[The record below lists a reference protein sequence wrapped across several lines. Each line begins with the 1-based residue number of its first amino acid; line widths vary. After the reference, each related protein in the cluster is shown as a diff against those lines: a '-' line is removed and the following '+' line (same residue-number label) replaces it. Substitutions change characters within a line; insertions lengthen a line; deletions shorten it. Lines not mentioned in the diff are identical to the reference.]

1 MDAGERQTDESKPLL
16 HAAMGGE
23 PRENNEWVL

>member
-16 HAAMGGE
+16 HAAMGE